1 MYKKEFEYEIY
12 KLLKSSKTFHE
23 LMLYIYSTL
32 EKANEID
39 IYSKR
44 DLEKLLNTFKDFKYD
59 VKYYEE
65 KF

>member
-1 MYKKEFEYEIY
+1 MCQKQLEYEIY
-12 KLLKSSKTFHE
+12 KLVKSSKKFHE
-23 LMLYIYSTL
+23 LMLDIYSTF
-32 EKANEID
+32 E
-39 IYSKR
+39 KR

>member
-1 MYKKEFEYEIY
+1 MYQKEFEYEIY
-12 KLLKSSKTFHE
+12 KLFKSSKKFHE
-23 LMLYIYSTL
+23 LMLNINSNL
-32 EKANEID
+32 EKTNEID